1 MKKCKLIQDI
11 KNFKF
16 CYLIFG
22 IITCLIALPAST
34 SAKENSDNV
43 VRVGSFEETYNI
55 VNEKGERR
63 GYGYEY
69 LQDIAGY
76 AGWSY
81 EYVTSNWEDCFTQLE
96 NGEIDILGGISYTDE
111 RAKNMLFSDMPMGEE
126 KYYIYTDASNMDL
139 TAGNLESFKGK
150 KIGVLKDHIPED
162 VLNEWESKYGLHT
175 QHVNI
180 STTTEVMDKLSNH
193 EIDCF
198 VSVEESRWEESDISP
213 VISIGEAE
221 IYFAINPQR
230 PDIKEALDSAMHRI
244 KDDNPFYTD
253 DLYRR
258 YLSAQSSSFLSKEER
273 EWIRQHG
280 AIRIGYLNQDG
291 GISSVNPSTGKLTGV
306 ITDYVDL
313 AQNCLQGQTLRFELK
328 GYGTRS
334 ELLQALHDGKID
346 LIFHA
351 NQNPYFAETNGFS
364 LSDTLLTLN
373 MAAITAKNSFDEN
386 NENIAA
392 IEKDNFAL
400 KAYLSYNYPQ
410 WKIMEYETLNA
421 AVKAMQE
428 GEADCIVSNSST
440 VADYLKN
447 NKLHSVFLTKEADVS
462 FAVQQGETVLLS
474 ILNKTLTSMP
484 VTKFS
489 GAVVSYHDS
498 SRKVT
503 VRDFIQDNF
512 LNVSLVVGISF
523 FVVLC
528 IILGSLKKSKRAEEE
543 SKKSAEQALKLNQEL
558 EEKQQE
564 LHKAVV
570 EAQSANKAKT
580 SFLNNMSHDIRT
592 PLNGIIGMLTILEKS
607 GNDGE
612 RAKDCLN
619 KIDESSKL
627 LLSLVNDVL
636 DMAKLESDTVVFTD
650 ESINLDQVCQEITE
664 SLSFQAEEEGI
675 HVMGEHDDYS
685 GVYVWSNAVH
695 LKKIL
700 MNLFTNSMKYNK
712 VNGSIYMS
720 MRTIERSEDH
730 MTCEF
735 KIRDNGIGM
744 SEEFIKN
751 ELFTPFVQ
759 ADNSARS
766 NYSGTGLGMPIVKQL
781 VEKMGGT
788 ITVESK
794 LGEGSC
800 FTVVLPFIIDT
811 NARPEEKEDFNVD
824 ISGIRV
830 LLVEDNELNVEIAEF
845 MLTENGAKVETV
857 NNGLEAVQHFEASEP
872 GTYDVIL
879 MDVMMPVMDGLTAT
893 RTIRALER
901 QDAKKIPII
910 AMTANAFR
918 EDAER
923 CMEAGMNAHLAKP
936 LDDEKIKQTI
946 SEELRRSNACHEW
959 L

>member
-43 VRVGSFEETYNI
+43 VRVGSFEETYNT

-139 TAGNLESFKGK
+139 TAGNLDSFEGK
-150 KIGVLKDHIPED
+150 NIGVLKDHIPED

-175 QHVNI
+175 QHINV
-180 STTTEVMDKLSNH
+180 STTPEVMDKLSRH

-213 VISIGEAE
+213 VTSIGEAE
-221 IYFAINPQR
+221 IYFAINPKR
-230 PDIKEALDSAMHRI
+230 PDIKESLDSAMRRI

-291 GISSVNPSTGKLTGV
+291 GVSSVNPSTGKLTGV

-328 GYGTRS
+328 GYDTRS

-447 NKLHSVFLTKEADVS
+447 NKLHSVFLTKEADIS

-503 VRDFIQDNF
+503 ARDFIQDNF
-512 LNVSLVVGISF
+512 LTVSLIVGISF

-528 IILGSLKKSKRAEEE
+528 IILGSLKKSKRAEEK
-543 SKKSAEQALKLNQEL
+543 SKQSAEQALKLNQEL

-664 SLSFQAEEEGI
+664 SLSFQAEEEGL
-675 HVMGEHDDYS
+675 HVIGEHDDYS
-685 GVYVWSNAVH
+685 GIYVWSNAVH

-730 MTCEF
+730 MICEF

-811 NARPEEKEDFNVD
+811 NARPEEKEDFNAD
-824 ISGIRV
+824 ISGVRV

-857 NNGLEAVQHFEASEP
+857 KNGLEAVQHFKVSEP

-893 RTIRALER
+893 RTIRDLER
-901 QDAKKIPII
+901 QDAKTIPII

-918 EDAER
+918 EDEER

-946 SEELRRSNACHEW
+946 SEELRRPNACHEW